1 MKKQVVHVMLFV
13 LLLCAPVLSRKEW
26 RSTAEPS
33 SSISRAAITRLVGM
47 LP

>member
-1 MKKQVVHVMLFV
+1 MKKQVVHVMLLV
-13 LLLCAPVLSRKEW
+13 LLLCAPVLSQKW

-33 SSISRAAITRLVGM
+33 SSISRAAITRPVGM